1 MTVTSTPIP
10 STGPGPVS
18 APAPD
23 IPRWAVPG
31 SAAVTG
37 LGAMPGTDA
46 LEATR
51 VVAGEL
57 AGFPHLPQLPARGPA
72 GSAVAR
78 SAAMLVDLHVDLQ
91 PSGWRITDAGGMD
104 EGRARSAVGE
114 DLDAAEEVWDGYVGP
129 FKVQADGPFTLAV
142 ALDRSRG
149 DAVLADSGARR
160 DVAASLTEGLRVHV
174 ADLARR
180 IPGASLVVQVDEP
193 LLATVLAGGV
203 PTASGFGRLRAV
215 TDAEVRATL
224 RRLADALS
232 PVPLVVCVGSRLSAP
247 SPSELPDRLLWD
259 ALDGSGIAGLG
270 LEPGALDDTA
280 LDRLAVLV
288 EAGVTPWLAALRPAD
303 VLAADDRGGID
314 ADSIDPDGG
323 TRDRSGR
330 IGDLSAPPRGAAG
343 GVRDVARTV
352 VDLWRR
358 LGFPPGSAAAGVVVT
373 PARGLATLSPADARR
388 VLSRLVSVGPAVAED
403 AAGRP

>member
-1 MTVTSTPIP
+1 MTVTSTPTP
-10 STGPGPVS
+10 ER
-18 APAPD
+18 
-23 IPRWAVPG
+23 PRWAVRDA
-31 SAAVTG
+31 AAVTG

-46 LEATR
+46 LEAAR

-57 AGFPHLPQLPARGPA
+57 GGFPHLPQLPARGPA

-78 SAAMLVDLHVDLQ
+78 SAALLVDLHVDLQ
-91 PSGWRITDAGGMD
+91 PSGWRVTDTGGMD
-104 EGRARSAVGE
+104 EARARSALGE
-114 DLDAAEEVWDGYVGP
+114 DLDAAEEVWNGFTGP
-129 FKVQADGPFTLAV
+129 FKVQTDGPFTLAV
-142 ALDRSRG
+142 ALDRNRG

-180 IPGASLVVQVDEP
+180 VPGASLVVQVDEP
-193 LLATVLAGGV
+193 MLATVLAGGV

-224 RRLADALS
+224 RRLADALA

-288 EAGVTPWLAALRPAD
+288 EAGVTPWLAALRATDLLGTAD
-303 VLAADDRGGID
+303 VLAAADRDTAGGRPGSTD
-314 ADSIDPDGG
+314 
-323 TRDRSGR
+323 
-330 IGDLSAPPRGAAG
+330 GDLSAPPTGAAG

-358 LGFPPGSAAAGVVVT
+358 LGFSPGSAAAGVVVT
-373 PARGLATLSPADARR
+373 PHRGLAKLSPADARR
-388 VLSRLVSVGPAVAED
+388 VLSRLVAVGPAVAED
-403 AAGRP
+403 AAGRQ

>member
-1 MTVTSTPIP
+1 MTVTGTP
-10 STGPGPVS
+10 T
-18 APAPD
+18 PD
-23 IPRWAVPG
+23 RPRWAVRDA
-31 SAAVTG
+31 AAVTG

-46 LEATR
+46 LEAAR

-57 AGFPHLPQLPARGPA
+57 GDFPHLPQLPARGPA
-72 GSAVAR
+72 GSAVGR
-78 SAAMLVDLHVDLQ
+78 SAALLVDLHVDLQ
-91 PSGWRITDAGGMD
+91 PSGWRVTDTGGMD
-104 EGRARSAVGE
+104 EARARSALGE
-114 DLDAAEEVWDGYVGP
+114 DLDAAEEVWDGFTGP

-142 ALDRSRG
+142 ALDRNRG
-149 DAVLADSGARR
+149 DAVIADSGARR

-174 ADLARR
+174 ADLVRR
-180 IPGASLVVQVDEP
+180 VPGASVVVQVDEP
-193 LLATVLAGGV
+193 MLATVLAGGV

-224 RRLADALS
+224 RRLADALA

-270 LEPGALDDTA
+270 LAPGALDDTA

-288 EAGVTPWLAALRPAD
+288 EAGVTPWLAALRAPEVLRAAAED
-303 VLAADDRGGID
+303 VSAARRGAVD
-314 ADSIDPDGG
+314 A
-323 TRDRSGR
+323 
-330 IGDLSAPPRGAAG
+330 DLSAPPTGAAG

-358 LGFPPGSAAAGVVVT
+358 LGFSPGSAAAGVVVT
-373 PARGLATLSPADARR
+373 PERGLARLSPAEAQT
-388 VLSRLVSVGPAVAED
+388 VLSRLVAVGPAVAED
-403 AAGRP
+403 AAGRR

>member
-1 MTVTSTPIP
+1 MTT
-10 STGPGPVS
+10 TGTDAAASPT
-18 APAPD
+18 A
-23 IPRWAVPG
+23 PRWAVTDA
-31 SAAVTG
+31 AAVTG

-46 LEATR
+46 LEAAR

-57 AGFPHLPQLPARGPA
+57 GGFPHLPQLPARGPA

-78 SAAMLVDLHVDLQ
+78 SAALLVDLHVDLQ
-91 PSGWRITDAGGMD
+91 PSGWRVTDTGGMD
-104 EGRARSAVGE
+104 EARARSALGE
-114 DLDAAEEVWDGYVGP
+114 DLDAAEEVWDGWTGP

-142 ALDRSRG
+142 ALDRNRG

-180 IPGASLVVQVDEP
+180 MPGASVVVQVDEP
-193 LLATVLAGGV
+193 MLATVLAGGV

-288 EAGVTPWLAALRPAD
+288 EAGVTPWLAALRAPGALSATDQD
-303 VLAADDRGGID
+303 VAARRRG
-314 ADSIDPDGG
+314 AEDGE
-323 TRDRSGR
+323 
-330 IGDLSAPPRGAAG
+330 LSAPPTGAAG

-358 LGFPPGSAAAGVVVT
+358 LGFSPGSAAAGVVVT
-373 PARGLATLSPADARR
+373 PERGLSTLSPAEART
-388 VLSRLVSVGPAVAED
+388 VLARLVAVGPAVAED
-403 AAGRP
+403 AAGRQ

>member
-1 MTVTSTPIP
+1 MTT
-10 STGPGPVS
+10 TGTDAAASPT
-18 APAPD
+18 A
-23 IPRWAVPG
+23 PRWAVTDA
-31 SAAVTG
+31 AAVTG

-46 LEATR
+46 LEAAR

-57 AGFPHLPQLPARGPA
+57 GGFPHLPQLPARGPA

-78 SAAMLVDLHVDLQ
+78 SAALLVDLHVDLQ
-91 PSGWRITDAGGMD
+91 PSGWRVTDTGGMD
-104 EGRARSAVGE
+104 EARARSALGE
-114 DLDAAEEVWDGYVGP
+114 DLDAAEEVWDGWTGP

-142 ALDRSRG
+142 ALDRNRG

-180 IPGASLVVQVDEP
+180 MPGASVVVQVDEP
-193 LLATVLAGGV
+193 MLATVLAGGV

-288 EAGVTPWLAALRPAD
+288 EAGVTPWLAALRAPGALSATDQD
-303 VLAADDRGGID
+303 VAARRRG
-314 ADSIDPDGG
+314 AQDGE
-323 TRDRSGR
+323 
-330 IGDLSAPPRGAAG
+330 LSAPPTGAAG

-358 LGFPPGSAAAGVVVT
+358 LGFSPGSAAAGVVVT
-373 PARGLATLSPADARR
+373 PERGLSTLSPADART
-388 VLSRLVSVGPAVAED
+388 VLARLVAVGPAVAED
-403 AAGRP
+403 AAGRQ

>member
-1 MTVTSTPIP
+1 MTVTST
-10 STGPGPVS
+10 ST
-18 APAPD
+18 PD
-23 IPRWAVPG
+23 RPRWAVTDA
-31 SAAVTG
+31 AAVTG

-46 LEATR
+46 LEAAR

-57 AGFPHLPQLPARGPA
+57 GGFPHLPQLPARGPA

-78 SAAMLVDLHVDLQ
+78 SAALLVDLHVDLQ
-91 PSGWRITDAGGMD
+91 PSGWRVTDTGGMD
-104 EGRARSAVGE
+104 EARARSALGE
-114 DLDAAEEVWDGYVGP
+114 DLDAAEEVWDGWTGP

-142 ALDRSRG
+142 ALDRNRG

-180 IPGASLVVQVDEP
+180 VPGASVVVQVDEP
-193 LLATVLAGGV
+193 MLATVLAGGV

-288 EAGVTPWLAALRPAD
+288 ETGVTPWLAALRAPDALSAHD
-303 VLAADDRGGID
+303 QDLSARRRG
-314 ADSIDPDGG
+314 AQDGE
-323 TRDRSGR
+323 
-330 IGDLSAPPRGAAG
+330 LSAPPTGAAG

-358 LGFPPGSAAAGVVVT
+358 LGFSPGSAAAGVVVT
-373 PARGLATLSPADARR
+373 PERGLARLSPADART
-388 VLSRLVSVGPAVAED
+388 VLARLVAVGPAVAED
-403 AAGRP
+403 AAGRQ